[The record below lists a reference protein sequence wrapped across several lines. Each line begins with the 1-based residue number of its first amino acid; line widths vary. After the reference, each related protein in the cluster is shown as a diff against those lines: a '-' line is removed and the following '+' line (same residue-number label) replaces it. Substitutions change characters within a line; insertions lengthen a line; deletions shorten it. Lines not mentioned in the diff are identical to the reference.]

1 MQQFQS
7 LQQVV
12 TTVDYNIPNECIWKN
27 LWVFWIFIFYF
38 LFMAILLFIF
48 LITCCFVA
56 VEDTEE
62 IGEIGVQ
69 DKKLNKQKTQKTISA
84 ATPPHIKQPK
94 KSLPSPEPSPPPK
107 KEKSKKK
114 EEKEEKQQKLETAA
128 YLTETFHPIPL
139 EPKGQSQ
146 EEFIPASILVE
157 RETTEEMTPM

>member
-1 MQQFQS
+1 MSGYREVSLTLGQTNAFFQ
-7 LQQVV
+7 
-12 TTVDYNIPNECIWKN
+12 II
-27 LWVFWIFIFYF
+27 IFIF
-38 LFMAILLFIF
+38 L
-48 LITCCFVA
+48 
-56 VEDTEE
+56 
-62 IGEIGVQ
+62 
-69 DKKLNKQKTQKTISA
+69 QKTQKTISA

-94 KSLPSPEPSPPPK
+94 KSLPSPKPSPPPK

-128 YLTETFHPIPL
+128 YLTETFHPIPF

>member
-1 MQQFQS
+1 MQQFQL

-12 TTVDYNIPNECIWKN
+12 TTVAYNIPNECIWKN
-27 LWVFWIFIFYF
+27 LWVFWIFIFYS

-56 VEDTEE
+56 VKDTE
-62 IGEIGVQ
+62 EIGVQ

-94 KSLPSPEPSPPPK
+94 KLLPSPKPSPPPK

-114 EEKEEKQQKLETAA
+114 GGKEEKQQKLETAA

-157 RETTEEMTPM
+157 RETTEEMTPI